1 MEDKNEASPYLR
13 DKDGTVGGHFLPV
26 PLRMRILLEKLAYNH
41 NITNY
46 KEKITSLIL
55 IIKYN
60 LHFSY
65 NLQEVEKKST
75 KKKPDISLIK
85 HKR

>member
-41 NITNY
+41 
-46 KEKITSLIL
+46 KIR
-55 IIKYN
+55 N
-60 LHFSY
+60 
-65 NLQEVEKKST
+65 
-75 KKKPDISLIK
+75 
-85 HKR
+85 